1 MPLVFSLGLELEG
14 ARDWSGASSKLIRSS
29 SAITAGD
36 RGRETQEQTRRKMA
50 VAHAAL
56 HALARSP
63 SVMLSVQDALHIVL
77 STAHRLKS
85 ISVPIHQA
93 LGAILS
99 EDVSAPE
106 PHPPYPASIK
116 DGYAVV
122 AADGPGE
129 YIVIGEARAGDDVAK
144 LVVKPGT
151 VSYITT
157 GGPVPNGADA
167 VVMIENTS
175 PVHDE
180 FVEETGIKKVAVLRG
195 VVKGQD
201 IRPVGSDI
209 AQGDTLLRSGDKIGP
224 AEIGLLASMGFTHV
238 KVFRR
243 PRVAVLSTGDE
254 LVDPVKGA
262 TLGRGQIRDS
272 NRAMLLAAVVQNGC
286 DAVDLGISRDEEDE
300 LEKKIDEAVASD
312 VDIFITSGGVSMGD
326 KDYVKPHLER
336 RGKVYFGKVLM
347 KPGKPVTFATIDVP
361 AKASNSKRQMLVF
374 ALPGNPVSSL
384 VCFHLFALPAI
395 RQLAGW
401 PDPYLRRVQARTTLP
416 MKLDPER
423 PEFHRVTVRWQVDDG
438 SGRSGFVAESTGHQ
452 TSSRL
457 LSMRSANA
465 LLELPLSDGVIPA
478 GTLVPVLVIGDLS
491 SMPVINP
498 NSSRPNHR
506 HQHSNSNHSHGNQEK
521 LHSSHH
527 QQENYSSGSGGGSD
541 RSGGVSSAVK
551 VAILTVSDTVAS
563 GAGPDRSGP
572 KAVEYISS
580 LSEKLGGAR
589 VVATAVV
596 SDTVHEIQE
605 VLKKWSDQDQVHLIL
620 TSGGTGFA
628 PRDITPEATIPL
640 LHKQAPGLVQV
651 MLNKSLQITQTA
663 MLSRAA
669 AGIRGS
675 TLIINMP
682 GNPNAVIEC
691 LDALLPALPHALK
704 QLRGDKREKHP
715 RHVPHSANS
724 SALSPDVWTTSFQAA
739 QTRSGRPSHEHKGC
753 SCD

>member
-1 MPLVFSLGLELEG
+1 
-14 ARDWSGASSKLIRSS
+14 
-29 SAITAGD
+29 
-36 RGRETQEQTRRKMA
+36 MA

-77 STAHRLKS
+77 SKAHRLES
-85 ISVPIHQA
+85 VSVPIHGA
-93 LGAILS
+93 LGATLS
-99 EDVSAPE
+99 EDVTAPK

-129 YIVIGEARAGDDVAK
+129 YVVVGEARAGDDAENI
-144 LVVKPGT
+144 VVKPGT

-167 VVMIENTS
+167 VVMIENTI

-180 FVEETGIKKVAVLRG
+180 FVEETGIKKVAILQG

-209 AQGDTLLRSGDKIGP
+209 AQGDILLRAGEKIGP
-224 AEIGLLASMGFTHV
+224 AEIGLLASMGFTEV

-243 PRVAVLSTGDE
+243 PRVAILSTGDE
-254 LVDPVKGA
+254 LVDPVEGA
-262 TLGRGQIRDS
+262 TLGPGQIRDS

-286 DAVDLGISRDEEDE
+286 EVVDLGISPDVEDA
-300 LEKKIDEAVASD
+300 LEKKIGEAVASD
-312 VDIFITSGGVSMGD
+312 VDVVITSGGVSMGD

-347 KPGKPVTFATIDVP
+347 KPGKPVTFATIDVQ
-361 AKASNSKRQMLVF
+361 AKSSNNKRQILVF

-384 VCFHLFALPAI
+384 VCFFLFALPAI

-401 PDPYLRRVQARTTLP
+401 SDPYLRRVQARTTRSL
-416 MKLDPER
+416 KLDPER

-438 SGRSGFVAESTGHQ
+438 SGRPGFVAESTGHQ
-452 TSSRL
+452 ISSRL

-465 LLELPLSDGVIPA
+465 LLELPLSEGILPA
-478 GTLVPVLVIGDLS
+478 GTLVPALVIGDLS
-491 SMPVINP
+491 NMPVINQS
-498 NSSRPNHR
+498 SSRPNHR
-506 HQHSNSNHSHGNQEK
+506 HHHNHGNQEK
-521 LHSSHH
+521 SHSGHYQH
-527 QQENYSSGSGGGSD
+527 ENSSSD
-541 RSGGVSSAVK
+541 SLRVSQRSGGDSSAVK

-580 LSEKLGGAR
+580 LSEKLGGAS

-596 SDTVHEIQE
+596 SDSVDKIQE
-605 VLKKWSDQDQVHLIL
+605 VLKKWSDEDQIHLVL
-620 TSGGTGFA
+620 TTGGTGFT
-628 PRDITPEATIPL
+628 PRDVTPEATIPL

-682 GNPNAVIEC
+682 GNPNAVAEC
-691 LDALLPALPHALK
+691 LDALMPALPHALK

-715 RHVPHSANS
+715 RHVPHASDS
-724 SALSPDVWTTSFQAA
+724 SAGSQDVWTTSFHTAQA
-739 QTRSGRPSHEHKGC
+739 QSGKPGHEHKGC